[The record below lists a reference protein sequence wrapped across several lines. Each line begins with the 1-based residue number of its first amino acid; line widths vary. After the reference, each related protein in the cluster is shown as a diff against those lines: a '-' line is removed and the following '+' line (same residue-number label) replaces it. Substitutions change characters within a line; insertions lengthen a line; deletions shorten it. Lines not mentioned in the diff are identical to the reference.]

1 MKKSLSLLL
10 ALAMLLVLA
19 MPAVVSAEGGH
30 IKILLDEDRGED
42 SALYQIMNAWA
53 EATGNTYEFLIVPY
67 DDQLT
72 KFPQMIRN
80 NDLPDLIVS
89 TRLHQLYPDEFVD
102 MATLVDLSVMEP
114 TALKI
119 VGKAYSSDKVTGLT
133 LSFTTTCIFVNKTA
147 FEKAGIE
154 VPAIGSEWTWDE
166 LYANAKLLQEKG
178 GVKYGFACDV
188 SRARY
193 DCLMYANGGSLTVL
207 NDGQIGI
214 SVNSEQNIATLQAFI
229 DANESGV
236 MPKALWAGGTTDNP
250 ADYFQNGDVG
260 IYLSGSWNYAG
271 FASGIKDFTMAVM
284 PSPKGTVER
293 AAIIGGEGFA
303 IPNAGANREVA
314 ESFVKWLYTAE
325 NFQKFINI
333 EKGPSGFVG
342 VSYEPDNE
350 YDAANV
356 AVIQNE
362 VAAIPDSYMI
372 DEASAWR
379 NYLDNEYR
387 DLIKQAVAGEYS
399 AEEALTEFAE
409 ELSDKSGWP
418 IVK

>member
-1 MKKSLSLLL
+1 MKKTLSL
-10 ALAMLLVLA
+10 LLVLA
-19 MPAVVSAEGGH
+19 MLLALALPLTVSAEGEH

-42 SALYQIMNAWA
+42 SALYQIMNQWA
-53 EATGNTYEFLIVPY
+53 AETGNTYEFLIVPY

-102 MATLVDLSVMEP
+102 METLVDIGIMEP
-114 TALKI
+114 TALKV
-119 VGKAYSSDKVTGLT
+119 VGKAYSSDKITGLT

-166 LYANAKLLQEKG
+166 LYANAALLQEKG

-207 NDGQIGI
+207 DDGEIGI
-214 SVNSEQNIATLQAFI
+214 SVNSDQNIATLQAFI

-250 ADYFQNGDVG
+250 ADYFKNGDVG

-271 FASGIKDFTMAVM
+271 FASDIKDFTMAVM
-284 PSPKGTVER
+284 PSPKGTTER
-293 AAIIGGEGFA
+293 AAIIGGEAFA
-303 IPNAGANREVA
+303 IPQGGKNVA
-314 ESFVKWLYTAE
+314 AAENFVKWLYTAE
-325 NFQKFINI
+325 NFQKFINV
-333 EKGPSGFVG
+333 EKGPSGYIG
-342 VSYEPDNE
+342 VTYVPDNE
-350 YDAANV
+350 FDIANV

-362 VAAIPDSYMI
+362 VAAIPDAYMV

-387 DLIKQAVAGEYS
+387 DLLKCAVAGEYT

-409 ELSDKSGWP
+409 ELSQKSGWP

>member
-10 ALAMLLVLA
+10 ALAMLIVLA

>member
-166 LYANAKLLQEKG
+166 LYANAKFLQEKG